1 MNFNRYLYHI
11 ILVSIEDFQKTS
23 IISIVVV
30 IINVLTLSNFKVLG
44 NFIYILDM
52 TYVGNSIHFISLAV
66 TDQGVMIKDEE
77 RK

>member
-11 ILVSIEDFQKTS
+11 ILVSI
-23 IISIVVV
+23 ISIVVA
-30 IINVLTLSNFKVLG
+30 IINILTLSNFKVLG

-52 TYVGNSIHFISLAV
+52 TYVVGNSIHFISLAV